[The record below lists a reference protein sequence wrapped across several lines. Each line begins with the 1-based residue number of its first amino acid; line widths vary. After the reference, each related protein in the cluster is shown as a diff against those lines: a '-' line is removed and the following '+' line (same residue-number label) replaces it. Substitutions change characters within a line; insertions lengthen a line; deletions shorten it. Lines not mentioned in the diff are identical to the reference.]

1 MSIDDLT
8 SGHLLVNQ
16 YEIVREI
23 GRGGMATVYLAN
35 DRKHGRTVAV
45 KVLLAELSEA
55 IGADRFSR
63 EIRTVSRLH
72 HPHILPHYDSG

>member
-35 DRKHGRTVAV
+35 DRKHGCTVAV

-72 HPHILPHYDSG
+72 HTHILPHYDSG